1 MTYDSWNDL
10 IFKYYFRNRSESKV
24 IFHITLQDLI
34 DFAKEENVEIA
45 KERFATEFSD
55 EFIRTDFVSKF
66 WIDIK
71 TGNRTIDDLQSK
83 IIRLKKQAVAS
94 NNYKNLLAIV
104 AVLIM
109 PICENDDLELHGNDY
124 FGHLLPFLK
133 NNRFVD
139 DAKSVNRLLSDIKL
153 DEIWR
158 DIDKW
163 AIQENLPFKSSL
175 TIAGNGAIGY
185 VNSLKKESL
194 LSPSR
199 IQKFCILFDKG
210 GLVPRANIEDERL
223 MSAFKTYYASIGLS
237 QTKFKQLT
245 KKDFMD
251 YLVSVLR
258 NEYDNWDGTTK
269 IKEKDRKTGRAN
281 GLEKEC
287 CSVSS

>member
-124 FGHLLPFLK
+124 FGHP
-133 NNRFVD
+133 
-139 DAKSVNRLLSDIKL
+139 
-153 DEIWR
+153 
-158 DIDKW
+158 
-163 AIQENLPFKSSL
+163 
-175 TIAGNGAIGY
+175 
-185 VNSLKKESL
+185 
-194 LSPSR
+194 
-199 IQKFCILFDKG
+199 
-210 GLVPRANIEDERL
+210 
-223 MSAFKTYYASIGLS
+223 
-237 QTKFKQLT
+237 
-245 KKDFMD
+245 
-251 YLVSVLR
+251 
-258 NEYDNWDGTTK
+258 
-269 IKEKDRKTGRAN
+269 
-281 GLEKEC
+281 
-287 CSVSS
+287 